1 MKLLKILTLA
11 ICLSASTFANAS
23 LMLTDNDYIT
33 VDHNGIN
40 LDWAWASN
48 YNVNFYYEGGIL
60 VNELY
65 APTEID
71 GWRESTVEEFNFFT
85 KNITAVDFLETK
97 TGDYKTAIEYFNSN
111 STLGFSVTDFNRGDI
126 SGEFY
131 EDSNMDTVFNYYD
144 SAVFE
149 TFYVR
154 NALPQGPKP
163 IPEPLTI
170 IIFATALIALQ
181 IKLRKKISLMCA
193 V

>member
-71 GWRESTVEEFNFFT
+71 GWRESTVEELNFFT
-85 KNITAVDFLETK
+85 KNITAVDFLDTK
-97 TGDYKTAIEYFNSN
+97 TGDYKTAIEFFNSN

-154 NALPQGPKP
+154 NDLPQGPKP

-181 IKLRKKISLMCA
+181 IKLRKKS